1 MQTNEQLLLA
11 IENYLAQTEFPA
23 EPERL
28 YAPIGYSLA
37 GGGKRLRPMLL
48 MLAHGIFTDRF
59 QAALPAAAAVE
70 VFHNFTLLH
79 DDIMDNAA
87 VRRGKPSVYA
97 KWGPSVAILS
107 GDAMM
112 ICAYRLLSEV
122 PAELLPRILGT
133 FNTMALEVCEGQQ
146 YDMDFESK
154 RKVSVV
160 EYMHMIELKTSVL
173 LAGSVTIGA
182 MLGGAS
188 EEDCRKLR
196 RFAIELGLAFQ
207 LQDDLLD
214 SYGDDR
220 LGKAIGGDILEGKQT
235 YLMITAMSRA
245 DEATRE
251 ALRTTRLDARLS
263 DAEKIAAVKSIYD
276 RLDVPRLTEQQISLR
291 FERALSIL
299 DTLSADKARTQ
310 RIREYAESLIGRKTD
325 MRRSDIEIMAPV
337 GSYESLA
344 AAIQAGADSVYFGVG
359 KLNMR
364 SASAA
369 NFTLDDLAKIVA
381 TARAAGVKTYLTV
394 NTIVY
399 EDELRTVH
407 EVIDRA
413 KAEGIDAVIAS
424 DFAAILYARRIG
436 VEVHISTQS
445 NISNSEAVKFFS
457 QWADTV
463 VLARELTLEQVARIH
478 REIAENDIRGPRGEL
493 VQLEMFA
500 HGALCMSVSGKCY
513 LSLYETNCSAN
524 RGACRQLCRRKYTV
538 TDKETGAA
546 LDVDGRYVLS
556 PKDLCTVDFLDKF
569 IGAGVRVLKI
579 EGRARGAEYV
589 KRVVE
594 CYDEALRAIEA
605 GTYTPELAAG
615 LKERL
620 AMVFNRGFWEGYYA
634 GRPVAEHSEHYGSA
648 ATRRKVYVGKVTNFY
663 KRISVAEVL
672 VEAAPL
678 AVGEEIFF
686 MGATTGV
693 AEQTLAELH
702 DTDGKPVPSVAQGTL
717 CAVRTQGTIRR
728 GDQLYKFVDAQ

>member
-1 MQTNEQLLLA
+1 
-11 IENYLAQTEFPA
+11 
-23 EPERL
+23 
-28 YAPIGYSLA
+28 
-37 GGGKRLRPMLL
+37 
-48 MLAHGIFTDRF
+48 
-59 QAALPAAAAVE
+59 
-70 VFHNFTLLH
+70 
-79 DDIMDNAA
+79 
-87 VRRGKPSVYA
+87 
-97 KWGPSVAILS
+97 
-107 GDAMM
+107 
-112 ICAYRLLSEV
+112 
-122 PAELLPRILGT
+122 
-133 FNTMALEVCEGQQ
+133 
-146 YDMDFESK
+146 
-154 RKVSVV
+154 
-160 EYMHMIELKTSVL
+160 
-173 LAGSVTIGA
+173 
-182 MLGGAS
+182 
-188 EEDCRKLR
+188 
-196 RFAIELGLAFQ
+196 
-207 LQDDLLD
+207 
-214 SYGDDR
+214 
-220 LGKAIGGDILEGKQT
+220 
-235 YLMITAMSRA
+235 
-245 DEATRE
+245 
-251 ALRTTRLDARLS
+251 
-263 DAEKIAAVKSIYD
+263 
-276 RLDVPRLTEQQISLR
+276 
-291 FERALSIL
+291 
-299 DTLSADKARTQ
+299 
-310 RIREYAESLIGRKTD
+310 
-325 MRRSDIEIMAPV
+325 MAPV

-620 AMVFNRGFWEGYYA
+620 ATVFNRGFWQGGYYL
-634 GRPVAEHSEHYGSA
+634 GVKWGEWSGSA
-648 ATRRKVYVGKVTNFY
+648 NSRAALLKIHIAKVENFY
-663 KRISVAEVL
+663 KKNGVAALYLEAGGLSAGQTILIAGPTTGAVRVEVESMRRETPAGMEP
-672 VEAAPL
+672 VDAAQKGETVYL
-678 AVGEEIFF
+678 AVP
-686 MGATTGV
+686 
-693 AEQTLAELH
+693 EQVRRRDKVYLLRPRTLE
-702 DTDGKPVPSVAQGTL
+702 DS
-717 CAVRTQGTIRR
+717 
-728 GDQLYKFVDAQ
+728 